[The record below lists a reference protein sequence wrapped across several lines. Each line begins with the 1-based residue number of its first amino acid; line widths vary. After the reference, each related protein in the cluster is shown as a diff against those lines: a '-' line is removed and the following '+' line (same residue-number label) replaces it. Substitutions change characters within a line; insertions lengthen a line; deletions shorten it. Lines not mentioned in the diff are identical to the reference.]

1 MALSIRTFAK
11 EMCRKCIPFVQCHIP
26 EEDRKGVVY
35 EVPCTDCD
43 HTYIG
48 ETGRT
53 LRKRLTEHKAAVRRQ
68 DQNNGIAVHAWRMN
82 HRPDWESASV
92 KTTAKHYWKRRILET
107 LFIQK
112 QRPTMNLDC
121 GLQINH
127 TWKPTISSNIDQ

>member
-1 MALSIRTFAK
+1 MRGLSEKIHRICCKLGLRTVFRSHKTLRQQLIQVKA
-11 EMCRKCIPFVQCHIP
+11 HIP

-68 DQNNGIAVHAWRMN
+68 DQNNGIAVHAWRIN

-92 KTTAKHYWKRRILET
+92 KTTAKHYWKRRILEA
-107 LFIQK
+107 LFIQSK
-112 QRPTMNLDC
+112 D
-121 GLQINH
+121 LQ
-127 TWKPTISSNIDQ
+127 